1 METNFEHYKNEI
13 LKITNFSSSGFAID
27 KKDKTLTPCEAID
40 CDDCLF
46 DCVRTNPHQ
55 MLFNCKYRALEWA
68 SAPYV
73 PLITKLEHDFL
84 KNYTSGYKYIY
95 RKNSYIYL
103 AKFPLG
109 TTDGN
114 VIFELSGLNVNFNN
128 IKENE
133 CCVIDELI
141 AAHTA
146 INCVKE

>member
-13 LKITNFSSSGFAID
+13 LKITNFSNSGFALS
-27 KKDKTLTPCEAID
+27 KKDRTLTPCETIE
-40 CDDCLF
+40 CEDCLF
-46 DCVRTNPHQ
+46 DSIRTNPHQ
-55 MLFNCKYRALEWA
+55 TLFNCKYRVLEWA

-73 PLITKLEHDFL
+73 PLITKLEYNFL

-109 TTDGN
+109 ATDGN

-133 CCVIDELI
+133 CYVIDELI
-141 AAHTA
+141 AAHTT
-146 INCVKE
+146 INCEKE

>member
-13 LKITNFSSSGFAID
+13 LKITNFSSSGFALS
-27 KKDKTLTPCEAID
+27 KKDRTLTPCEAIE
-40 CDDCLF
+40 CEDCLF
-46 DCVRTNPHQ
+46 DSTRTNPHQ

-109 TTDGN
+109 TTDDN

-133 CCVIDELI
+133 CYVIDELI